1 MNSVWIFIKAGF
13 LKHGM
18 LLKFVYFIKH
28 LRFLYNKEEEN
39 LPGPLI
45 LDNKTPSYGS
55 HFHYRASWNGLG
67 EVAANAMMS
76 LQNPL

>member
-28 LRFLYNKEEEN
+28 LRFIYNKEEEN
-39 LPGPLI
+39 LPGPPI
-45 LDNKTPSYGS
+45 LDNKLLVMVLTFTTEQAGMG
-55 HFHYRASWNGLG
+55 W
-67 EVAANAMMS
+67 EK
-76 LQNPL
+76 

>member
-28 LRFLYNKEEEN
+28 LRFIYNKEEEN
-39 LPGPLI
+39 LPGPPI
-45 LDNKTPSYGS
+45 LDNKRLVMVLTFTTEQAGMG
-55 HFHYRASWNGLG
+55 W
-67 EVAANAMMS
+67 EK
-76 LQNPL
+76 